1 MMCHLIASSQQIGN
15 AEKMVALNRL
25 KEILD

>member
-1 MMCHLIASSQQIGN
+1 MMYHLIASSQQIGN
-15 AEKMVALNRL
+15 AEKMEVLIHL